1 MAARNRLPPWHEEL
15 KLRNGRRVLIRPIRP
30 EDAAPIQA
38 SFSLLEPDEI
48 RNRYLHSIKGLTDH
62 EVHRLTHHEPRSE
75 FALVAAEP
83 YPAGEALI
91 GAVGRVFLIEGTSD
105 AEFSILV
112 SKYIRAMG
120 LGRHLILRLVRWA
133 RGQKVERL
141 FGDVLDQNQPMLSLC
156 ESLGFIRQQDQDT
169 PGLFRVMLDL
179 REKHPDEDTEA

>member
-1 MAARNRLPPWHEEL
+1 MVARNRLPPWHESIQL
-15 KLRNGRRVLIRPIRP
+15 ANGREVLIRPIRP
-30 EDAAPIQA
+30 EDAAPLQA
-38 SFSLLEPDEI
+38 SFVLLEPDEI
-48 RNRYLHSIKGLTDH
+48 RNRYLHTVQELSDE
-62 EVHRLTHHEPRSE
+62 EVERLTHPDPRTE

-91 GAVGRVFLIEGTSD
+91 GAVGRVFLIEGKSD